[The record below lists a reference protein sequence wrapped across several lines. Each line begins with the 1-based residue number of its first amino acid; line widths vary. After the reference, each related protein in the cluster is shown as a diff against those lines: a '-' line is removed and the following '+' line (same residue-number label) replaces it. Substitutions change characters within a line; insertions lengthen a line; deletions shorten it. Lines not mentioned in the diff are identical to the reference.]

1 MCRPRGQTVNHQ
13 PSTLSVSL
21 PTVAQQVMQQSDRG
35 VLYSWTK
42 PPMLDLLRFS
52 HQNQKINEES
62 THDTIHLV
70 VELKNLYLN
79 NNHNQ

>member
-1 MCRPRGQTVNHQ
+1 MVELFN
-13 PSTLSVSL
+13 
-21 PTVAQQVMQQSDRG
+21 
-35 VLYSWTK
+35 VLNSGTK
-42 PPMLDLLRFS
+42 PPMLDLLRFT